1 MYLYG
6 LIVACVAACIASASP
21 AEIRAAQSGTFAEA
35 ELVKHL
41 KLVCGEKPEASG
53 LTIALGERAPGEG
66 EPEPFTSYGRR
77 VGDTVYLWG
86 DDSRENPKSQPRPGT
101 LFAVYGFLESVF
113 GVRWVSPGD
122 EGIVFG
128 KKERFSVPHDWSWRY
143 EPPLMMGYI
152 RTPLFRELKHAAEP
166 GKNKYLPNLM
176 RQTKEDAWRMDQ
188 DFRIWALRMKLFV
201 KGRDWNL
208 GHAFVGWNARY
219 LNSHPEYLALQE
231 NGERGT
237 ADKKWNTRYWMK
249 LCVSNDAVVDRI
261 LEDWSAKGRP
271 RHLNICQND
280 GVGLHCRCDSCRAL
294 DCPLSPDDPFGMH
307 MSDRYLNFAN
317 RVAAKAVALR
327 CDVQV
332 CCYAYQEYR
341 YPPRREKVAW
351 PDNIVVGM
359 VPSYEDDCGMLV
371 RGWVKSGLKRFT
383 LRPNFLFYHGV
394 LPRGFERDFFSN
406 LKLHVDAGVMGC
418 DYDCNVRGGVTDFE
432 KYAVARAL
440 ADPRAEFDTVEE
452 EFVSQ
457 YGAAREVMKA
467 YYRRVRE
474 RGEAA
479 LAEVRRNGA
488 DPEENGV
495 DDSCRHLTVLK
506 ANPRSALEEDLELLR
521 RAAATPGLSAVERAR
536 VEKRKLACEHM
547 IRTHDFLMARDRL
560 PRNEFVKIAFDL
572 IDYRTEI
579 CRRLPDSWGAVFR
592 GFKDE
597 VRWWRAIAPE
607 VKAKFPEMELAD

>member
-6 LIVACVAACIASASP
+6 LIVACVATCIASAAP

-66 EPEPFTSYGRR
+66 APEPFTSYGRR

-128 KKERFSVPHDWSWRY
+128 KKERISVPPDWSWRY

-152 RTPLFRELKHAAEP
+152 RTPPFRELRHAAEP
-166 GKNKYLPNLM
+166 GKNKYLPEAM
-176 RQTKEDAWRMDQ
+176 RQTVEEAWRMDQ

-208 GHAFVGWNARY
+208 GHAFTGWNTRY
-219 LNSHPEYLALQE
+219 LESHPEYLALQE

-237 ADKKWNTRYWMK
+237 ADRKWHTRYWMK

-261 LEDWSAKGRP
+261 LEEWSAKGRP

-280 GVGLHCRCDSCRAL
+280 GVGLHCRCASCRAL
-294 DCPLSPDDPFGMH
+294 DCPLSADEPFGVH
-307 MSDRYLNFAN
+307 MTDRYLNFAN

-327 CDVQV
+327 RDVQV

-359 VPSYEDDCGMLV
+359 VPSYEDDCGALV
-371 RGWVKSGLKRFT
+371 RGWMKSGLKRFT

-440 ADPRAEFDTVEE
+440 ADPRATFDAVED

-457 YGAAREVMKA
+457 YGAARETMKA
-467 YYRRVRE
+467 YYRRVRG

-506 ANPRSALEEDLELLR
+506 ANPRSALEGDLELLR
-521 RAAATPGLSAVERAR
+521 RAAATPGLSDVERAR
-536 VEKRKLACEHM
+536 VGKRKLACEHM

-560 PRNEFVKIAFDL
+560 PRNEFAKIAFGL
-572 IDYRTEI
+572 IGYRTEI
-579 CRRLPDSWGAVFR
+579 CRRLPDNWGAVFR